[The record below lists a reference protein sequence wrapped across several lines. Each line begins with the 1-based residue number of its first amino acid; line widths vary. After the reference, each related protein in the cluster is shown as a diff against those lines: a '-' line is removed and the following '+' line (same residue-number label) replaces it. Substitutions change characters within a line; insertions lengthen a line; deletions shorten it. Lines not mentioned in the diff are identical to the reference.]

1 MHLEKFVEVLCF
13 HYELMEMF
21 VAPCRPSSGMHDDVT
36 VSGEAC
42 ASGCNP
48 HCHFLFLLQSISF
61 SHSLLLDFL
70 ISTET
75 CFLEYFVRYL
85 KYLRTDWQGFTAACE
100 RISTSHCR
108 LSQLGTRSGSC
119 AGDTSAQTYKAEPDK
134 VKSSSSVQPTA
145 VIPPVDRTS
154 SVSRLRLVEYNSS
167 DESES
172 ESMEICEDELRE
184 SGAPVFTRQ
193 KQCESSDSA
202 GLLSEPYSVEGG
214 LGAVLQNKEISH
226 TSMAPASEQV
236 TCKMFLR
243 AVLCLSELRELVT
256 RLQWKKLFPYNPSS
270 LLKLLEQVQLP
281 EITSVTV

>member
-21 VAPCRPSSGMHDDVT
+21 VAPCRLSLGMPENVT

-61 SHSLLLDFL
+61 NHSLLLDFL

-100 RISTSHCR
+100 RISMSHCR
-108 LSQLGTRSGSC
+108 PSQLGTCSGSC
-119 AGDTSAQTYKAEPDK
+119 AGDTSALTHKADR

-172 ESMEICEDELRE
+172 ESMEICEDEPRE

-202 GLLSEPYSVEGG
+202 GLLSEPHSVLEGV

-236 TCKMFLR
+236 TCKTLLR

-270 LLKLLEQVQLP
+270 LLKLLAQVKLP